1 MSKTHV
7 KKAAWI
13 YIAAFLL
20 FVLNFHAEASN
31 SIASKKLKASATE
44 KGKGGKMT
52 TVVVETSLGNFEIEL
67 DGEKAPNTSANFL
80 KYVDDKFYDG
90 LIFHRVIP
98 TFMIQGGGMTEDMT
112 EKKNGKPIQNEA
124 ANGLKNTTGT
134 IAMARTGDPHSATSQ
149 FFINVADNGFLDH
162 KSPTPSGWGYAVFG
176 KVTTGMDVVNKIKD
190 VPTTSK
196 GHHDDVPKT
205 AVVIKSIKRK

>member
-13 YIAAFLL
+13 YIAALLL

-31 SIASKKLKASATE
+31 SIASKKLKASTTE
-44 KGKGGKMT
+44 KGGKMT
-52 TVVVETSLGNFEIEL
+52 TVIMETSLGNIEIEL
-67 DGEKAPNTSANFL
+67 NGEKAPNTTANFL
-80 KYVDDKFYDG
+80 KYVDAKFYDG

-112 EKKNGKPIQNEA
+112 EKKNSNPIQNEA
-124 ANGLKNTTGT
+124 NNGLKNSLGT
-134 IAMARTGDPHSATSQ
+134 IAMARTGDPHSATAQ

-162 KSPTPSGWGYAVFG
+162 KSETPSGWGYAVFG
-176 KVTTGMDVVNKIKD
+176 KVTSGMDVVNKIKE

-205 AVVIKSIKRK
+205 AIVIKSVKRK

>member
-1 MSKTHV
+1 MSKTQV

-31 SIASKKLKASATE
+31 SIASKKLKASSTQ
-44 KGKGGKMT
+44 KGANMT
-52 TVVVETSLGNFEIEL
+52 TVIMETSLGNIEIEL
-67 DGEKAPNTSANFL
+67 DGEKAPNTTANFL

-90 LIFHRVIP
+90 LIFHRVIS
-98 TFMIQGGGMTEDMT
+98 TFMIQGGGMTEDMS
-112 EKKNGKPIQNEA
+112 EKKNGSPIQNEA
-124 ANGLKNTTGT
+124 SNGLKNNAGT

-149 FFINVADNGFLDH
+149 FFINVADNGFLNH
-162 KSPTPSGWGYAVFG
+162 TAPTPSGWGYAVFG
-176 KVTTGMDVVNKIKD
+176 KVTSGMDIVNKIKE
-190 VPTTSK
+190 VPTGRK

-205 AVVIKSIKRK
+205 AVVIKSVKRK